1 MWLGCGSSKSVK
13 SSPGVAKA
21 QPLYLGAKLNLGD
34 RVWGEVEKNSF
45 IALPGKGGH
54 SRLMPSRL
62 YVPHWRGLGGII
74 NRFKKCDQIMDVL
87 LIGWWG
93 GDWK

>member
-45 IALPGKGGH
+45 IALPGKGGTMG
-54 SRLMPSRL
+54 SCPQNGVSQPGR
-62 YVPHWRGLGGII
+62 I
-74 NRFKKCDQIMDVL
+74 
-87 LIGWWG
+87 
-93 GDWK
+93 